1 MLAFER
7 FRAKA
12 HTRPSDAVQRAAWM
26 RIGIPRSARRR
37 LCLPTVWDLA
47 HPLPPESAQ
56 VEIRRGSVS
65 RHAVVRTVELSN
77 GHDRRVLRMNAGS
90 SV

>member
-1 MLAFER
+1 MPYSV
-7 FRAKA
+7 
-12 HTRPSDAVQRAAWM
+12 RPE
-26 RIGIPRSARRR
+26 
-37 LCLPTVWDLA
+37 C
-47 HPLPPESAQ
+47 ESASREACGEGCSAQ
-56 VEIRRGSVS
+56 AEIRRGSVS

>member
-1 MLAFER
+1 LLAFER

-12 HTRPSDAVQRAAWM
+12 RTRPSDVVQRAAWM
-26 RIGIPRSARRR
+26 RIGIARSVRRR

-56 VEIRRGSVS
+56 V
-65 RHAVVRTVELSN
+65 
-77 GHDRRVLRMNAGS
+77 DRRVLRMNAGS